1 MAKTHFTRS
10 DGAQWADS
18 YYRPFEPVGNVFYVG
33 PSGTSSGPGYTPE
46 TAYATV
52 PQAMA
57 VCQANNGDVIL
68 VLPGTTATITA
79 AAGIALSVA
88 GVTVQGIG
96 TGTNRPTITLGT
108 ATTATLAVSAA
119 NVTLRNM
126 RLVSGIDS
134 LAMMLDVNEGG
145 FTVEDCDFVTSSGL
159 ECLNFINLATTF
171 DDFVIRRCRFLQPT
185 DPAGTDGNADTGAI
199 YLVDSERVLI
209 EDCYFAGQFETAIV
223 HNKTTAAGELWVRNC
238 YGRQT
243 LSGAEVFTLP
253 SGATGGVQ
261 LSFFVIP
268 NADDVTEAK
277 TWGTLPDTFFIDVN
291 SCVGN
296 DGAGGQLAVA
306 SASAA
311 T

>member
-18 YYRPFEPVGNVFYVG
+18 YYRFGEPVGNVFYVG

-46 TAYATV
+46 TAYATI

-57 VCQANNGDVIL
+57 VCQANNNDVIL

-108 ATTATLAVSAA
+108 ATTATMTVSAA
-119 NVTLRNM
+119 NVTLRNI

-134 LAMMLDVNEGG
+134 LAKMLAVNEGG
-145 FTVEDCDFVTSSGL
+145 FTVEGCDFVTSSAL

-185 DPAGTDGNADTGAI
+185 DPTGTDGNADTGAI

-209 EDCYFAGQFETAIV
+209 EECEFYGQFETAIV
-223 HNKTTAAGELWVRNC
+223 HNRTTGATDLFIRNC
-238 YGRQT
+238 RGRQS
-243 LSGAEVFTLP
+243 LSGAEVTQLA
-253 SGATGGVQ
+253 SGCIGGIQ
-261 LSFFVIP
+261 GSFFLVP

-277 TWGTLPDTFFIDVN
+277 TWGTLPDTFFIDIN
-291 SCVGN
+291 SSVGN

-306 SASAA
+306 GASAA